1 MGEKTVLYE
10 KDGGVARITLNRPD
24 RLNALDT
31 PMVEALAEAVERA
44 AHDPEVWVVVVA
56 GAGRAFNSGID
67 RTALAAGKIK
77 ESFFR
82 SWEAALNGLE
92 DMPKM
97 VLAVLHGYSIG
108 GALQLALACDVRL
121 ASSDAIIGLGA
132 TRHGLIPDGA
142 VYRLARVVG
151 LGRAKELA
159 LLNYHMTAE
168 EARAMGLVNWV
179 ALPEELPA
187 TTKRIVDRFFECSPP
202 AACWTKA
209 LLNKS
214 LHIDPRAH
222 VEEVLQGQWECLAS
236 REIEEANRSWT
247 ERREPR
253 FFA

>member
-1 MGEKTVLYE
+1 MGAERILYE
-10 KDGGVARITLNRPD
+10 KDGRVARIILNRPEM
-24 RLNALDT
+24 LNALDT
-31 PMVEALAEAVERA
+31 PMAEALAEAVERA
-44 AHDPEVWVVVVA
+44 GRDQDVWVVVVA

-67 RTALAAGKIK
+67 RTALAQGEIK
-77 ESFFR
+77 EKFFHL
-82 SWEAALNGLE
+82 WEAALNGLE

-97 VLAVLHGYSIG
+97 VLGVLHGYSIG

-159 LLNYHMTAE
+159 LLNDHMTAE
-168 EARAMGLVNWV
+168 EARAIGLVNWV
-179 ALPEELPA
+179 VLPEELEA
-187 TTKRIVDRFFECSPP
+187 TTRKIVNRFFDSSPT
-202 AACWTKA
+202 AARWTKM

-222 VEEVLQGQWECLAS
+222 VEELLRGQWECLAS
-236 REIEEANRSWT
+236 PEIEEANRAWM
-247 ERREPR
+247 ERREAR
-253 FFA
+253 FFP